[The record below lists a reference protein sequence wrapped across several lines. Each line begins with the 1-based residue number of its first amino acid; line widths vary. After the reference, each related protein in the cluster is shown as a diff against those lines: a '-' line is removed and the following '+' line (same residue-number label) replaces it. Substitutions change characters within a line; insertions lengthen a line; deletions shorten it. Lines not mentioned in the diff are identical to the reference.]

1 VTDALGNATSYAYDG
16 AGNRLTQQDPGG
28 NCSATPKTGCTT
40 LTYDLA
46 NQLKTITYSDG
57 VTPNVTNI
65 SYDGDG
71 QRSGMADGTGTS
83 AWVWDSL
90 HRLTSYTNG
99 AGAQV
104 QYAYNLR
111 NLPATV
117 TYPGSLNVTRGY
129 DNAGRLTSVQDWLS
143 NTTAF
148 GYDVNSNLTTETLP
162 TASGVVDSFSFD
174 AADRHLGQGGEDDPV
189 CGHLHSRQRQPADLG
204 LVDPLEHGFLPVQ
217 HAKPAVLCGLLDPE
231 RLQLAAPWRHR
242 LCLRRGGQP
251 GPDGEHP
258 AGLQQC
264 GRALLDGS
272 QLRRLRLAAHRC
284 YDLYVR
290 HSRQPDEGHAGD
302 RRRHHIGIR
311 SGQSSDRLRDQCH
324 LRL

>member
-1 VTDALGNATSYAYDG
+1 LDQKDGKNNAILGYGCDALARVTSSTDALNNVTSYSYDG
-16 AGNRLTQQDPGG
+16 AGNRLTQQDPSG
-28 NCSATPKTGCTT
+28 NCAAVPPTGCTT
-40 LTYDLA
+40 FSYDSA

-71 QRSGMADGTGTS
+71 QRSGMTDGTGTS
-83 AWVWDSL
+83 AWGWDSL

-111 NLPATV
+111 NLPATI

-162 TASGVVDSFSFD
+162 TASGVVDSFTFD
-174 AADRHLGQGGEDDPV
+174 AADRLTAISDKAGKTTMFAATY
-189 CGHLHSRQRQPADLG
+189 SRDNANQLTSDSSIPSSTGSYQYNTLNQLCYAGSSTRSACSSPPRGAIPYASDAADN
-204 LVDPLEHGFLPVQ
+204 LVVI
-217 HAKPAVLCGLLDPE
+217 
-231 RLQLAAPWRHR
+231 
-242 LCLRRGGQP
+242 P
-251 GPDGEHP
+251 G
-258 AGLQQC
+258 
-264 GRALLDGS
+264 
-272 QLRRLRLAAHRC
+272 
-284 YDLYVR
+284 
-290 HSRQPDEGHAGD
+290 
-302 RRRHHIGIR
+302 
-311 SGQSSDRLRDQCH
+311 
-324 LRL
+324 